1 MTSLPD
7 CATWSSSPRR
17 MRRFSTELHF
27 QSSILSCRMIRFVQP
42 LLVACGLIVMAALAQ
57 SMSAQPATT
66 AALQPQASDSVARW
80 AVNPASAGNIGFV
93 VLLDALDAHV
103 EPDGT
108 GTRTVRNVVQVLQ
121 QNAVNTVAERRFS
134 WQPGRQDL
142 RVDWVRVLRPDG
154 TVISDKPS
162 TDQSSDATAGMQN
175 PIYLDSR
182 TRRLS
187 LSGVAP
193 NTIVDVQYTVVDSL
207 PWRNG
212 DFLIGWRF
220 SPVTPLRVSQ
230 LRVSVP
236 SSFRPR
242 IIEDNLTFRRQESEV
257 DGRRLYEWRVT
268 QPQVTRPAPFA
279 PAEDDVR
286 MAVTLSAPQPWDS
299 VTAWYHAL
307 ARDRYSVTEDMR
319 ATLDS
324 IARGAATRVD
334 SLRALHRWIAQDIRY
349 VSVSLGLGG
358 YQPRSATEVISTG
371 YGDCKD
377 KTSLFIAA
385 ARHWGWD
392 ARAVLL
398 NSGGV
403 RDAFPVAI
411 SRFNHVIAAVAE
423 GNNTYTFT
431 DLTASTIPYGE
442 LPASYRG
449 AFGVVVKPDGL
460 ADTLRFPERAVDS
473 TGTSVT
479 LTATLRADGRMDMH
493 VDDRP
498 RGDAAWAMRSAFYN
512 PLDSARQATG
522 LRGLATSYL
531 PESTADSLQVFEG
544 RDFEANPRLRVTLRN
559 GRGARAAGPVWLL
572 HLPTPFRQFSRGTAN
587 TAQELEAQ
595 ATRIL
600 PIDSRLV
607 IGQRLMQAEY
617 RVTLPDGWSAQ
628 LPPPIVATSFF
639 GAYES
644 SYRMEGRDLIMR
656 RELRGRDTGVQ
667 PSQRI
672 AEVVAWMRAVGNDD
686 LEYVTLVPNK

>member
-1 MTSLPD
+1 
-7 CATWSSSPRR
+7 
-17 MRRFSTELHF
+17 MRRFVAESHLL
-27 QSSILSCRMIRFVQP
+27 LSVPGRQLLRPMACALIACSVPGITPYVMP
-42 LLVACGLIVMAALAQ
+42 LAAQTASGAAL
-57 SMSAQPATT
+57 SAQP
-66 AALQPQASDSVARW
+66 SDSVTRW
-80 AVNPASAGNIGFV
+80 AVNPSNAGNIGLV
-93 VLLDALDAHV
+93 VLLDAMDAHV

-108 GTRTVRNVVQVLQ
+108 GRRTMRSVVQVLQ
-121 QNAVNTVAERRFS
+121 QNAVSGVAERRFS

-154 TVISDKPS
+154 TVISNAPS

-193 NTIVDVQYTVVDSL
+193 NTIVDVQHTVVDSA
-207 PWRNG
+207 PWRDG

-236 SSFRPR
+236 ASFTPR
-242 IIEDNLTFRRQESEV
+242 IIEDNLTFRRQEREA
-257 DGRRLYEWRVT
+257 DGRRTYEWRIT
-268 QPQVTRPAPFA
+268 QPQVIRPAPFA
-279 PAEDDVR
+279 PADDDVR
-286 MAVTLSAPQPWDS
+286 MAVTLSSPQPWDS
-299 VTAWYHAL
+299 VTSWYNAL
-307 ARDRYSVTEDMR
+307 ARDRYNVTPEV
-319 ATLDS
+319 AGTLDS
-324 IARGAATRVD
+324 IARGATTRAD
-334 SLRALHRWIAQDIRY
+334 SLRALHRWISQDIRY

-358 YQPRSATEVISTG
+358 YQPRSASEVISTG

-377 KTSLFIAA
+377 KTSLFVAA

-403 RDAFPVAI
+403 RDAMPVAI

-423 GNNTYTFT
+423 SDGSYTFT
-431 DLTASTIPYGE
+431 DLTASTIPYGD

-460 ADTLRFPERAVDS
+460 ADTLRFPERASDS

-479 LTATLRADGRMDMH
+479 LTATLRADGRMDMR
-493 VDDRP
+493 VDDQP
-498 RGDAAWAMRSAFYN
+498 RGDAAWAMRAAFYN

-522 LRGLATSYL
+522 LRSLANTYL
-531 PESTADSLQVFEG
+531 PESTADSLEVFEG
-544 RDFEANPRLRVTLRN
+544 RDFSATARLQVVMRN

-572 HLPTPFRQFSRGTAN
+572 HLPTPFRQFARGTAN
-587 TAQELEAQ
+587 TARELEAQ
-595 ATRIL
+595 AARVL

-607 IGQRLMQAEY
+607 IGPRTMQAEY
-617 RVTLPDGWSAQ
+617 RVTLPDGWKAQ

-644 SYRMEGRDLIMR
+644 SYRMEGQELIMR
-656 RELRGRDTGVQ
+656 RELRGRDTGIQ

-672 AEVVAWMRAVGNDD
+672 AEVIAWMRAVAVDD
-686 LEYVTLVPNK
+686 LEYVTLVPGER